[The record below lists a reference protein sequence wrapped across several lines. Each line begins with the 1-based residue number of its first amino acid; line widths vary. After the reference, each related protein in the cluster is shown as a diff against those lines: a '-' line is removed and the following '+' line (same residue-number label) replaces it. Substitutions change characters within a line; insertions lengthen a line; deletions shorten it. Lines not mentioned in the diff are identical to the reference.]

1 MVTEIAKG
9 AFILCPS
16 VQSFIDS
23 AFARISVAVVSKYW
37 NGNNLGI
44 LLLYVAVVRDLQN
57 FLIYEKTVTRND
69 QLVSKAKEVLVKT
82 RSINIL

>member
-9 AFILCPS
+9 AFILCPP

-23 AFARISVAVVSKYW
+23 AFARINVAVVSKYW